1 MTNTYNT
8 LNPLGSTS
16 AKDLSDNASNFDEGM
31 NSLSPSFY
39 DRFKRR
45 RETWS
50 GMEKLVHDFLEAMGF
65 EATHLVYVDGS
76 PLTVLRP
83 TQLIDRAGS
92 VYKVKAPAVFPVML
106 TGTWA
111 TDHLLLVDVGD
122 AALRMAIASS
132 SGGGMVG
139 VINPDGTATSWSAQQ
154 EFTRQDQSG
163 ATIDISAATFG
174 IKFDGTDQTAKI
186 QAIIDAN
193 PGRWL
198 GMGGKTATVT
208 SLLFPSGSRLFNA
221 RFKTLA
227 GSTDF
232 VTPITVDGRTS
243 AKEDIIFYDVHVDGN
258 RQNQIDI
265 VSLSEDGGRNGF
277 RILGK
282 VTNLYLYRCSAIYC
296 ATDGISLYTAAGLGE
311 VFPAF
316 TNVKI
321 VDSSFL
327 WNRRH
332 GGSLDGATNFTLED
346 CKLNFNGRD
355 LDSVSPLDSG
365 MRGARLGGQL
375 YGNGWD
381 FESYGIG
388 THITDTAIVRC
399 EGKGN
404 ARGGLLIL
412 PSVNGYGGA
421 GWLPFSNFTII
432 GGSYDWGVDP
442 SSEGHSITCVGLSMT
457 TGMIGITDLTMVAV
471 HSAKGLKI
479 QNTAQAKLQGT
490 IDNPYSGGFLG
501 VVVDSSDIEL
511 DFDSGF
517 ALNFFVS
524 NSSVAYRQK
533 FVSAIAPSL
542 NTNAAA
548 TITSQTTTLMSSSRF
563 TGSVYKIA
571 AVVSLTGLAT
581 SAAVLNFA
589 GGRTVKQIIVS
600 AGTTGAIPFPITY
613 FDGFGI
619 AFKPGV
625 LGDCNVN
632 IYVTV
637 F

>member
-8 LNPLGSTS
+8 LNSLGSTS
-16 AKDLSDNASNFDEGM
+16 PKDLFDNASNFDEAM
-31 NSLSPSFY
+31 NSASPSFY
-39 DRFKRR
+39 DRFMQR

-50 GMEKLVHDFLEAMGF
+50 GMQKMVADFLEAQGF
-65 EATHLVYVDGS
+65 EATHLQYVDGN

-83 TQLIDRAGS
+83 TQLIDRAPS
-92 VYKVKAPAVFPVML
+92 VYKVKAPATFPVNL

-111 TDHLLLVDVGD
+111 TDQLLLVDVGD
-122 AALRMAIASS
+122 ASLRASLAS
-132 SGGGMVG
+132 PAGGTMVG
-139 VINPDGTATSWSAQQ
+139 VVNPDGSGDPWLLQD
-154 EFTRQDQSG
+154 ELTRQDKSG
-163 ATIDISAATFG
+163 GVIDISAQSYG
-174 IKFDGTDQTAKI
+174 IKFDGTDETTQI

-193 PGRWL
+193 IGKWL
-198 GMGGKTATVT
+198 TTGGKTATVK
-208 SLLFPSGSRLFNA
+208 SLLFTDKSRLFNA

-232 VTPITVDGRTS
+232 VSPITVDGRTV
-243 AKEDIIFYDVHVDGN
+243 AKNDIIFWDVHVDGN
-258 RQNQIDI
+258 RQNQTDI

-282 VTNLYLYRCSAIYC
+282 VTDLYIYRCSAIYC

-311 VFPAF
+311 TFPAF

-332 GGSLDGATNFTLED
+332 GGSLDGATNFTIED

-355 LDSVSPLDSG
+355 LDTVSPLDSG
-365 MRGARLGGQL
+365 MRGARLSGQL

-388 THITDTAIVRC
+388 THITDTSIVRC

-412 PSVNGYGGA
+412 PSVVGFGGL
-421 GWLPFSNFTII
+421 GWLPFSNIMLI
-432 GGSYDWGVDP
+432 GGTYDWGVDP
-442 SSEGHSITCVGLSMT
+442 SSEGHSITCVGLGMT
-457 TGMIGITDLTMVAV
+457 TGMIGITDLTMVGV

-479 QNTAQAKLQGT
+479 QNTAQAKLHGT
-490 IDNPYSGGFLG
+490 IDNPYTGSSLAA
-501 VVVDSSDIEL
+501 VVDSSDIEL

-517 ALNFFVS
+517 ALDFFVS

-533 FVSAIAPSL
+533 FTSAIAPSL
-542 NTNAAA
+542 TTNAAGN
-548 TITSQTTTLMSSSRF
+548 ILSQTTTLLTSSRF
-563 TGSVYKIA
+563 AGSVYKIA
-571 AVVSLTGLAT
+571 AVVKLTGLPT
-581 SAAVLNFA
+581 TTAVLNFA
-589 GGRTVKQIIVS
+589 GGRTVKKVDVDAS
-600 AGTTGAIPFPITY
+600 TDTASPFAIAFI
-613 FDGFGI
+613 DSFGI

-625 LGDCNVN
+625 ADNCNVTV
-632 IYVTV
+632 YVTV